1 VLKKNYNEKCDVWSV
16 GVMMFILIGG
26 KPPFDGDND
35 KQITDKVSTGKY
47 SMKDPIW
54 NGISSDAKDLIN

>member
-1 VLKKNYNEKCDVWSV
+1 
-16 GVMMFILIGG
+16 MMFILIGG